1 MSVTIR
7 LGTISKRRNST
18 KQPSDTELADVRS
31 VDLKDTTSY
40 DAPTFLLTGNDLAYN
55 YLKWGNRYYFINDV
69 RSVRHNLMEVECIL
83 DVLATYKSEIL
94 ASTQFVSYSASTA
107 GNATWL
113 ADNRIPVLKETEVDS
128 EYTDIDTLFNST
140 GFYVLSVVGLNGCE
154 IYAVSKSD
162 LETLITNVQN
172 WRLSTVATIYNGI
185 PNAPSGSNSV
195 QAAVDNLSGFLK
207 NLQGAAIQSEFLGNA
222 YSNAPACIRSC
233 IWVPFLLDA
242 FKTGSPQNIYLGE
255 FNTGVTGQ
263 PIKATP
269 ATGYK
274 SLSIPWFHTDWRR
287 SYCES
292 VYLYLPLVGIVQLSA
307 DSITNASSII
317 VKYSATATDGCVCYE
332 VVAGGQTIGTYGGQV
347 SSNYPIGINQQ
358 ASAGEITQSVM
369 AGADKMVSTAVNST
383 ISPVSMAAVAGAV
396 ALEGVEAAY
405 NTADVAMS
413 THMSCIGG
421 IGGGAGVGLSLNVTC
436 YTVNH
441 ETIITPSAMAATMGR
456 PVMKPMSLSGLTGYC
471 QCANGHVSA
480 PAQASELDAL
490 DRYINSG
497 FYIE

>member
-18 KQPSDTELADVRS
+18 KQPLDTDLADVRS

-40 DAPTFLLTGNDLAYN
+40 DAPTFLLTGNDLADN

-69 RSVRHNLMEVECIL
+69 RSVRHNLMEVDCVL

-94 ASTQFVSYSASTA
+94 ASTQYVCYSASAT

-113 ADNRIPVLKETEVDS
+113 ADTRIPVLKETEIDS
-128 EYTDIDTLFNST
+128 EYTDIDTLFNAG
-140 GFYVLSVVGLNGCE
+140 GFYVLSVVGTTGCE
-154 IYAVSKSD
+154 TFAVTEAQLSA
-162 LETLITNVQN
+162 LIANAQN
-172 WRLSTVATIYNGI
+172 WRITSQNAIISSIPTAPTGSATEASAID
-185 PNAPSGSNSV
+185 A
-195 QAAVDNLSGFLK
+195 LSGFLRS
-207 NLQGAAIQSEFLGNA
+207 LESAAVQSDFVGNA
-222 YSNAPACIRSC
+222 YAQAPSCIRSC
-233 IWVPFLLDA
+233 IWVPFLPAA
-242 FKTGSPQNIYLGE
+242 FEQGSPKTISLGE
-255 FNTGVTGQ
+255 FDTGVTAKT
-263 PIKATP
+263 IKTSP

-274 SLSIPWFHTDWRR
+274 SLSIPWFHNDWRR
-287 SYCES
+287 AYCES
-292 VYLYLPLVGIVQLSA
+292 VYLYLPLVGIIQLSA
-307 DSITNASSII
+307 DSITNATGII
-317 VKYSATATDGCVCYE
+317 VKYSATASDGCVCYE

-358 ASAGEITQSVM
+358 ASAGEIAQSVM

-396 ALEGVEAAY
+396 ALEGVNAAY
-405 NTADVAMS
+405 QTADVAAS

-441 ETIITPSAMAATMGR
+441 ETIVTPSDMAATMGR

-471 QCANGHVSA
+471 QCANAHVAA

-490 DRYINSG
+490 DYYLNSG

>member
-18 KQPSDTELADVRS
+18 KQPADTDLADVRS

-69 RSVRHNLMEVECIL
+69 RSVRHNLMEVECVL

-94 ASTQFVSYSASTA
+94 ASTQFVSYSASAT

-113 ADNRIPVLKETEVDS
+113 ADTRIPVLKETEVDS

-140 GFYVLSVVGLNGCE
+140 GFYVLSAVGTAGCE
-154 IYAVSKSD
+154 LYAVTEQNLID
-162 LETLITNVQN
+162 LIAQLQTWQNDGIT
-172 WRLSTVATIYNGI
+172 GI
-185 PNAPSGSNSV
+185 INDDMGVTYDFSSV
-195 QAAVDNLSGFLK
+195 EN
-207 NLQGAAIQSEFLGNA
+207 AIQSLGKMSIQTGFIGNA
-222 YSNAPACIRSC
+222 YAQAPSCIRSC
-233 IWVPFLLDA
+233 IWVPFLLSA
-242 FKTGSPQNIYLGE
+242 FQTGTAKNIFLGN
-255 FNTGVTGQ
+255 FDTGVQGT
-263 PIKATP
+263 PIKSTP

-274 SLSIPWFHTDWRR
+274 SLNIPWFHTDWRR

-292 VYLYLPLVGIVQLSA
+292 VYLYLPLVGIIQLSA
-307 DSITNASSII
+307 DSITNATGII
-317 VKYSATATDGCVCYE
+317 VKYSATASDGCVCYE
-332 VVAGGQTIGTYGGQV
+332 VVAGGQTIGTYGGQA

-358 ASAGEITQSVM
+358 ASAGEITQSIM
-369 AGADKMVSTAVNST
+369 AGADKMVSSAVNST

-490 DRYINSG
+490 DHYLNSG